1 MLRDGS
7 MKKDFGLGNMVKKNI
22 KFGIKQNFVSA
33 EDLKIQFKDNTQDAD
48 NTRQIDPIAMC
59 I

>member
-1 MLRDGS
+1 